1 MPAVASVLRGKT
13 SLPSWLASIR
23 SRLSIARSKSG
34 SSSRT
39 EAGLSYQSGEAG
51 TGVWPLDEA
60 VIAGNDRAGDGVY
73 LRIYDGRREGD
84 YELRL
89 VTTEIRGP
97 TDARGTLEEGV
108 EAHQSTREARPA
120 A

>member
-1 MPAVASVLRGKT
+1 M
-13 SLPSWLASIR
+13 R
-23 SRLSIARSKSG
+23 SRLSIAKSKSE

-39 EAGLSYQSGEAG
+39 EAGLSNQSG

-73 LRIYDGRREGD
+73 FQIHDGRREGD

-89 VTTEIRGP
+89 VTTEIRDP
-97 TDARGTLEEGV
+97 TDGQRTLEEGV
-108 EAHQSTREARPA
+108 EVHQSTREARPA